1 MEIIIFAILFI
12 VLEGFYFSTMK
23 KIPQSL
29 RNKIFAILVF
39 FQLFIPAALR
49 HVDVYNDSLAYATH
63 FKNIMPNAVFS
74 INVYERFEVGYQ
86 ILENFVFLKISKSPV
101 ALFIITSFFIQL
113 SYIIFFYR
121 FSKAFWFS
129 IFLYLGL
136 THYFFTVSGIR
147 QGIAIA
153 VFNFAFIFLIN
164 KRWIWYCLIVILAA
178 QFHSSAYLLL
188 CMPLLHMVRLSKK
201 TLMVFILVILFN
213 YLFLGD
219 ILDVFFSFFPNYGT
233 DYLGKEMISESK
245 TGLYLI
251 LGTYFV
257 GLLVIIKNFDFKN
270 YSHSE
275 KYMLFFYIALV
286 MFLVLS
292 IKISILIRYT
302 YYFIP
307 VSIIILTNSC
317 FKIKNI
323 VDRAIMY
330 GFWIILLTIQIMI
343 ILTYRPD
350 WFMVTP
356 YKFYWD

>member
-1 MEIIIFAILFI
+1 
-12 VLEGFYFSTMK
+12 
-23 KIPQSL
+23 
-29 RNKIFAILVF
+29 
-39 FQLFIPAALR
+39 
-49 HVDVYNDSLAYATH
+49 
-63 FKNIMPNAVFS
+63 MPNAVFS

-113 SYIIFFYR
+113 SYVIFFYR

-153 VFNFAFIFLIN
+153 VFNFAFIFLIS
-164 KRWIWYCLIVILAA
+164 KKWVWYCFFVILAA

-188 CMPLLHMVRLSKK
+188 CMPFLNIIKLNKK
-201 TLMVFILVILFN
+201 TLKLFIPLIILS
-213 YLFLGD
+213 YLFLGN
-219 ILDVFFSFFPNYGT
+219 IIDVFTAFFPNYGT
-233 DYLGKEMISESK
+233 DYLGGEWISESK
-245 TGLYLI
+245 TGIYLI
-251 LGTYFV
+251 LSTYLI

-270 YSHSE
+270 YSYSE
-275 KYMLFFYIALV
+275 KYMLFFYLV
-286 MFLVLS
+286 LIIFLVLS

-317 FKIKNI
+317 LKIKNI
-323 VDRAIMY
+323 TNRIFMY
-330 GFWIILLTIQIMI
+330 GFWIILLTIQIVL

-350 WFMVTP
+350 WLMVTP
-356 YKFYWD
+356 YKFFWD

>member
-1 MEIIIFAILFI
+1 MEIIIFAILF
-12 VLEGFYFSTMK
+12 VVFEGIFFSTMR
-23 KIPQSL
+23 KIPIGV
-29 RNKIFAILVF
+29 RNKIFALLVF
-39 FQLFIPAALR
+39 FQLFIPAAIR
-49 HVDVYNDSLAYATH
+49 HVDVYNDSMAYATH
-63 FKNIMPNAVFS
+63 FKSILPDAVFS
-74 INVYERFEVGYQ
+74 INLYERFEIGYQ
-86 ILENFVFLKISKSPV
+86 VLENFIFLKISRSPV
-101 ALFIITSFFIQL
+101 ALFIVTSLIIQL
-113 SYIIFFYR
+113 SYVIFFYKY
-121 FSKAFWFS
+121 SKVFWFS

-147 QGIAIA
+147 QGIAISI
-153 VFNFAFIFLIN
+153 FNFAFIFLIN
-164 KRWIWYCLIVILAA
+164 KRWLWYCLIVILAA

-188 CMPLLHMVRLSKK
+188 GMPLLNMIKLSKK
-201 TLMVFILVILFN
+201 TLIVFILIIFLN

-233 DYLGKEMISESK
+233 DYLGKGMISESK

-251 LGTYFV
+251 LSTYFV

-270 YSHSE
+270 YSYEE
-275 KYMLFFYIALV
+275 KYMLFFYIALM

-307 VSIIILTNSC
+307 VSIILLTNSC
-317 FKIKNI
+317 FRIKNI
-323 VDRAIMY
+323 LDRVIMY
-330 GFWIILLTIQIMI
+330 GFWIVILTIQIMV